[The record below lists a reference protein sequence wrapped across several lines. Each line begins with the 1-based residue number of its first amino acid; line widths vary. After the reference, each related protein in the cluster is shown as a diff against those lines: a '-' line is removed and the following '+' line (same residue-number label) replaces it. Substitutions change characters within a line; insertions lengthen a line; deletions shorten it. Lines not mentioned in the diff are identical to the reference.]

1 MEVLNTKLYS
11 VKKEWLD
18 ERVPSEAKK
27 LGLRHFINEVFKRLE
42 GIENF
47 DMESWCQEHSGD
59 WEIEI
64 GGFVLFSCKLLFEHL
79 E

>member
-11 VKKEWLD
+11 VKEWLD
-18 ERVPSEAKK
+18 ERDLPSEAKK

-47 DMESWCQEHSGD
+47 DMESWCQEHARD
-59 WEIEI
+59 WED
-64 GGFVLFSCKLLFEHL
+64 
-79 E
+79 

>member
-1 MEVLNTKLYS
+1 MAGENGSSEHEIVFS
-11 VKKEWLD
+11 EKEWLD

-47 DMESWCQEHSGD
+47 DMESWCQEHARD
-59 WEIEI
+59 WED
-64 GGFVLFSCKLLFEHL
+64 
-79 E
+79 